1 MDARQRRKRLKRP
14 LDAII
19 IHFDYD
25 AFYASVV
32 EAETPSLRTRPLAIQ
47 QKQIVVTCN
56 YEARRRGLYKLQLI
70 KEAKKICPDVVIVL
84 GEDLT
89 RFRNA
94 SKEFCAFLRSFSWN
108 SRCERLGFD
117 EVWMD
122 VTDMVNYNLQLLN
135 PTSLMS
141 SFFCLSK
148 IDPSI
153 GFAFDASKVAGQ
165 TYPEQVDTSLDGP
178 SDVLRMRL
186 ILGSHL
192 AHYLRGRLAS
202 EKDQTCTAGISTNKV
217 LAKLV
222 CNVHKPNDQTTLF
235 PPYNSE
241 DGQDNVTSFIDSHE
255 IGKIPGIGFKTA
267 LKLRALV
274 LQRPAEFDQGLVYGG
289 TKEKVLVGDVRKVP
303 DIGPE
308 ALEQILGGAGAPHGI
323 GAKTYGLLLG
333 IDDSEVGQA
342 RDVPTQ
348 ISLEDSYIRLDTIS
362 EVKKEL
368 LLLSKSL
375 LRRMHADLL
384 EEDEDALAS
393 TKTVPDTAEPT
404 EAPMKR
410 WVAFPKTLRLTT
422 RPRPSQNPDGSRNR
436 SFARISRSGPMPN
449 LVFNLKDDVDTVA
462 DRLVAEALLPL
473 FRRLHP
479 EKSGWNLSL
488 VNVAATNM
496 VDAASE
502 KGGVGRDIS
511 KMFKRQDQVL
521 KDFKVTEPDD
531 VASVMSR
538 PGYERMDAAASS
550 DQTSVVNT
558 NVHGLNDAG
567 GGSEDLPTPSQEA
580 TFATQDHWESEDE
593 DMLDEDVYAC
603 DECGAV
609 MPLFA
614 MGAHARWHSH
624 S

>member
-1 MDARQRRKRLKRP
+1 MRL
-14 LDAII
+14 
-19 IHFDYD
+19 
-25 AFYASVV
+25 
-32 EAETPSLRTRPLAIQ
+32 
-47 QKQIVVTCN
+47 
-56 YEARRRGLYKLQLI
+56 
-70 KEAKKICPDVVIVL
+70 
-84 GEDLT
+84 
-89 RFRNA
+89 
-94 SKEFCAFLRSFSWN
+94 
-108 SRCERLGFD
+108 
-117 EVWMD
+117 
-122 VTDMVNYNLQLLN
+122 
-135 PTSLMS
+135 
-141 SFFCLSK
+141 
-148 IDPSI
+148 
-153 GFAFDASKVAGQ
+153 
-165 TYPEQVDTSLDGP
+165 
-178 SDVLRMRL
+178 RL

-202 EKDQTCTAGISTNKV
+202 EKDHTCTAGISTNKLLSK
-217 LAKLV
+217 LAG
-222 CNVHKPNDQTTLF
+222 NVHKPNDQTTLF

-255 IGKIPGIGFKTA
+255 VGKIPGIGFKTA
-267 LKLRALV
+267 QKLRALV
-274 LQRPAEFDQGLVYGG
+274 LQRPADFDQGLVYGG
-289 TKEKVLVGDVRKVP
+289 TKEQVLVGDVRKVP

-308 ALEQILGGAGAPHGI
+308 ALEQVLGGAGAPHGI
-323 GAKTYGLLLG
+323 GAKTYGLLSG

-368 LLLSKSL
+368 LMLSKSL

-384 EEDEDALAS
+384 EEDEDVLVLAETNTDS
-393 TKTVPDTAEPT
+393 TEPSELRT
-404 EAPMKR
+404 KR
-410 WVAFPKTLRLTT
+410 WTAFAKTLRLTT
-422 RPRPSQNPDGSRNR
+422 RPRPPQNPDGSRNR

-449 LVFNLKDDVDTVA
+449 FVFNLKEDVDTLA
-462 DRLVAEALLPL
+462 ERLVAEALLPL

-531 VASVMSR
+531 ILPVVTRPEHEMMDTAPSSEQVA
-538 PGYERMDAAASS
+538 
-550 DQTSVVNT
+550 VVNT
-558 NVHGLNDAG
+558 SAYQLNDAR
-567 GGSEDLPTPSQEA
+567 GGSEDVPTSSQVY
-580 TFATQDHWESEDE
+580 TFATRDAWESEDE
-593 DMLDEDVYAC
+593 DMLDEDGYAC

-614 MGAHARWHSH
+614 MGAHARWHSRP
-624 S
+624 

>member
-19 IHFDYD
+19 IHF
-25 AFYASVV
+25 
-32 EAETPSLRTRPLAIQ
+32 
-47 QKQIVVTCN
+47 
-56 YEARRRGLYKLQLI
+56 GLYKLQLI

-531 VASVMSR
+531 VAPVMSR

>member
-1 MDARQRRKRLKRP
+1 MDSRQRHPQRRKRLKRS
-14 LDAII
+14 LDSII
-19 IHFDYD
+19 IHFD
-25 AFYASVV
+25 AFYASVI

-70 KEAKKICPDVVIVL
+70 KEAKKLCPDVVIVL

-89 RFRNA
+89 QFRNA
-94 SKEFCAFLRSFSWN
+94 SKELYAFLRSFSWN

-122 VTDMVNYNLQLLN
+122 VTDMVNYNLELLN
-135 PTSLMS
+135 PTDLTS

-148 IDPSI
+148 SDPSI
-153 GFAFDASKVAGQ
+153 GFTFDASKVAGQ
-165 TYPEQVDTSLDGP
+165 TYPVQVDTSPDGP
-178 SDVLRMRL
+178 SNLLRMRL

-192 AHYLRGRLAS
+192 AHYLRERLAS
-202 EKDQTCTAGISTNKV
+202 EKDHTCTAGISTNK
-217 LAKLV
+217 LLSKLV
-222 CNVHKPNDQTTLF
+222 GNVHKPNDQTTLF

-255 IGKIPGIGFKTA
+255 VGKIPGIGFKTA
-267 LKLRALV
+267 LNLRALV
-274 LQRPAEFDQGLVYGG
+274 LQRPAKFDQGLVYGG

-308 ALEQILGGAGAPHGI
+308 ALEQILGGTGAPHGI
-323 GAKTYGLLLG
+323 GAKVYGLLFG

-393 TKTVPDTAEPT
+393 ARTITDSAEPT
-404 EAPMKR
+404 ETPTKR
-410 WVAFPKTLRLTT
+410 WMAFPKTLRLTT
-422 RPRPSQNPDGSRNR
+422 RPRPPKNPDGSHNR

-449 LVFNLKDDVDTVA
+449 FVFTLKDDVDTIA
-462 DRLVAEALLPL
+462 ERLVAEALLPL

-479 EKSGWNLSL
+479 ERSGWNLSL

-521 KDFKVTEPDD
+521 KGFKVTDSDD
-531 VASVMSR
+531 VVPVMSR
-538 PGYERMDAAASS
+538 AAYEVMNTAVYS
-550 DQTSVVNT
+550 DQTGVVDT
-558 NVHGLNDAG
+558 NVHDLKNAR

-580 TFATQDHWESEDE
+580 TIATQDHWESEDE
-593 DMLDEDVYAC
+593 EMLDEDRY
-603 DECGAV
+603 
-609 MPLFA
+609 
-614 MGAHARWHSH
+614 
-624 S
+624 